1 MDEYLTLKNELAK
14 NELKEVKEKLEL
26 KKCKEI
32 IQGEKP
38 VKCFFQRFTKTDLK
52 GKKMSG
58 LYDKNGVVKERL
70 QDMLDIAT
78 DFYSNLYNRDTADPG
93 RASLMEFFLANV
105 EPIHL
110 EPGCD
115 IEFLLCKDFTLE
127 EIWDAIISFVSGKS
141 PGPDGLTIEF
151 YKTCFSVIRYKL
163 LAFFNKIKNFDFVP
177 SKVKA
182 GLITLIPKGSASYDI
197 SKYRGI
203 TLNNVDLKIY
213 TKMLHFRLTPLLE
226 NCIDESQ
233 FAKKGKKMWE
243 LNCVIRDLFMEMAH
257 ENCVDSFMLRV
268 DFQKAFDC
276 ISMEYLYKVMEKM
289 RLPSKFVTMIK
300 AIDMNSSAKIVIN
313 GAKSKQIPIKR
324 GTRQGDPLSMDK
336 FMIALNPLIKA
347 LNDDD
352 LILKYVS
359 RSHRQYLSL
368 AIADDLTLV
377 TNSLLK
383 TH

>member
-1 MDEYLTLKNELAK
+1 
-14 NELKEVKEKLEL
+14 
-26 KKCKEI
+26 
-32 IQGEKP
+32 
-38 VKCFFQRFTKTDLK
+38 
-52 GKKMSG
+52 MSG

-93 RASLMEFFLANV
+93 RASLMQFFLANV

-115 IEFLLCKDFTLE
+115 IDFLLCKDFTLE

-151 YKTCFSVIRYKL
+151 YKTCFSVIKYKL

-213 TKMLHFRLTPLLE
+213 TKMLHFRLTPFLE

-233 FAKKGKKMWE
+233 FAKKGNKNVGTK
-243 LNCVIRDLFMEMAH
+243 LCD
-257 ENCVDSFMLRV
+257 
-268 DFQKAFDC
+268 Q
-276 ISMEYLYKVMEKM
+276 
-289 RLPSKFVTMIK
+289 RLIYG
-300 AIDMNSSAKIVIN
+300 N
-313 GAKSKQIPIKR
+313 GS
-324 GTRQGDPLSMDK
+324 
-336 FMIALNPLIKA
+336 
-347 LNDDD
+347 
-352 LILKYVS
+352 
-359 RSHRQYLSL
+359 
-368 AIADDLTLV
+368 
-377 TNSLLK
+377 
-383 TH
+383 